1 MNAKLRRYYERGQRC
16 DKFADSHAE
25 DFPANSKGA
34 AQAAAVKERLASLSA
49 LDVER
54 ANSTGKRQ
62 QGSAGRQAAR
72 EALRVLVEAV
82 AGTAGA
88 IALDHADV
96 KGVFLLP
103 RTDHTDRTLIAT
115 ARSFADRA
123 APFAGLF
130 VEYALPAT
138 FINDL
143 RSKADALETYIS
155 LQNEGVGGR
164 VNANASAEENLRG
177 LNEALERL
185 NVIFRN
191 QYRDTPSVLAEW
203 ESAYHLEAAPG
214 SRRRKKGDPPNNG
227 EPPADGEPPPPP
239 PANA

>member
-16 DKFADSHAE
+16 EKFADAHAE

-34 AQAAAVKERLASLSA
+34 ALAAAVKERLASLSA

-62 QGSAGRQAAR
+62 QGSAGRQGAR
-72 EALRVLVEAV
+72 EALRALVEAV
-82 AGTAGA
+82 AGTADA
-88 IALDHADV
+88 IALDHADI
-96 KGVFLLP
+96 KGMFLLS
-103 RTDHTDRTLIAT
+103 RTDHTDQTLIAT

-123 APFAGLF
+123 TPFVGLF
-130 VEYALPAT
+130 VEFALPAS
-138 FINDL
+138 FVADL
-143 RSKADALETYIS
+143 RSKADALESYIS

-164 VNANASAEENLRG
+164 VNANASAEENLKG

-191 QYRDTPSVLAEW
+191 KYGDNPSILAEW

-214 SRRRKKGDPPNNG
+214 SKRRKKGDQPNTG
-227 EPPADGEPPPPP
+227 EPPANGEPSPSP

>member
-34 AQAAAVKERLASLSA
+34 TQAAVVKERLASLSA

-54 ANSTGKRQ
+54 VNSMGKRQ
-62 QGSAGRQAAR
+62 QGSAGRQGAR
-72 EALRVLVEAV
+72 ETLRALVESV
-82 AGTAGA
+82 AGTADA
-88 IALDHADV
+88 VALDHTDI
-96 KGVFLLP
+96 KGMFILP

-123 APFAGLF
+123 APFVGLF

-138 FINDL
+138 FIADL
-143 RSKADALETYIS
+143 GSKADALETYIS
-155 LQNEGVGGR
+155 LQNEGIGGR

-185 NVIFRN
+185 NVIYRN
-191 QYRDTPSVLAEW
+191 KYRDNPSALAEW

-214 SRRRKKGDPPNNG
+214 SRRRKKGDQPDNN
-227 EPPADGEPPPPP
+227 EPLANSDPPPAP

>member
-16 DKFADSHAE
+16 DKFTDSHAE

-34 AQAAAVKERLASLSA
+34 TQASVVKERLASLSA

-54 ANSTGKRQ
+54 ASSTGKRQ
-62 QGSAGRQAAR
+62 QGSAGRQNAR
-72 EALRVLVEAV
+72 EALRALVEAV
-82 AGTAGA
+82 AETADP
-88 IALDHADV
+88 IALDHPDT
-96 KGVFLLP
+96 KGMFQLP
-103 RTDHTDRTLIAT
+103 RKTQTDQTLIAT

-123 APFAGLF
+123 APYVGLF

-143 RSKADALETYIS
+143 RSKADALESYIS

-164 VNANASAEENLRG
+164 INANASAEEHLQG

-191 QYRDTPSVLAEW
+191 KYRDTPSVLAEW

-214 SRRRKKGDPPNNG
+214 SKRRKKSEPPNNV
-227 EPPADGEPPPPP
+227 PSPTPP
-239 PANA
+239 PAND